1 MTKEP
6 LCVAF
11 LWHMHQPDYGNV
23 QTGEIYL
30 PWTRF
35 HAIKDYYD
43 MAALVDQT
51 PGMRMTINVVP
62 SLLDQL
68 ETYGEGKAHE
78 TYAALTLKTAADL
91 DEREME
97 FLLRA
102 FFQLSWKQM
111 VFPYPR
117 YKELLDKRGSPDQN
131 GNFPHSV
138 HRYSTQDFR
147 DLQVWYNLA
156 WCGRELRRDSLVASL
171 FLKGSS
177 FSEEDKGHLLNRQY
191 EFIKGILPLYRRL
204 ADENKIE
211 FSVSPYYHPIL
222 PLLCDTHSAREAL
235 PSLPLPS
242 DSFTWRE
249 DAQEHLRRARRRY
262 LEIFNQAPRGTWPSE
277 GSLSDDALD
286 LIRELGFRW
295 AASDEGVLYN
305 SLCKAGAV
313 GKSLSAA
320 QKFSA
325 YGWGGND
332 SDLCLFFRDHGLSDL
347 IGFTYSNW
355 STQDAASDFLNHLL
369 QIHELLPSDGRRYVV
384 PIILDGENA
393 WEHYP
398 QNGVEFLTQLY
409 TRLAESKALRPV
421 TFSEYLDEESHRES
435 LKSIVAGSWIYS
447 ALATWIGHEEKNRAW
462 EMLASARRFLQEC
475 QMEHP
480 DNENVTRAFQEM
492 MIAEGS
498 DWFWWFGDDHQTAN
512 AAEFDELFRSH
523 IKNVYRLLDHPY
535 PPGLDIPIK
544 RADVKPHYRN
554 PVHTISPR
562 LDGKVSDYYEWIS
575 AGFATPWGGEAMH
588 KMDKHIEKIYFGYDI
603 RNFYLRADLVGLK
616 HRKFSA
622 AACVQV
628 HFVSPETLILSLKR
642 DDQKQ
647 WTHSVLK
654 SSRPSPEVEFAGGT
668 ILELGVALDTLNI
681 SKPEEARFYLSV
693 LENEQ
698 ELERFPTFGFFEI
711 PIDPWSL
718 DHEEWMI

>member
-23 QTGEIYL
+23 RTGEIYL

-43 MAALVDQT
+43 MAALVDQA

-68 ETYGEGKAHE
+68 ETYGEGKARE
-78 TYAALTLKTAADL
+78 TYAALTLKNAADL
-91 DEREME
+91 DDHEME

-138 HRYSTQDFR
+138 RRYSTQDFR

-171 FLKGSS
+171 FRKGSS

-191 EFIKGILPLYRRL
+191 GFIRGILPLYRRL
-204 ADENKIE
+204 ADENRIE

-242 DSFTWRE
+242 DSFTWRG
-249 DAQEHLRRARRRY
+249 DAHEHLQRARRRY
-262 LEIFNQAPRGTWPSE
+262 LEIFNQAPHGTWPSE

-305 SLCKAGAV
+305 SLCKAGAA

-325 YGWGGND
+325 YGWGGDD

-355 STQDAASDFLNHLL
+355 STRDAVSDFLNHLL
-369 QIHELLPSDGRRYVV
+369 HIHELLPSDERRYVV

-409 TRLAESKALRPV
+409 TRLAESKVLRPV
-421 TFSEYLDEESHRES
+421 TFSEYLDGESHRES

-447 ALATWIGHEEKNRAW
+447 SLATWIGHEEKNRAW

-475 QMEHP
+475 QMEHR
-480 DNENVTRAFQEM
+480 DNENVAKAFQEM

-535 PPGLDIPIK
+535 PPGLDVPIK
-544 RADVKPHYRN
+544 SADVKPHYRN

-628 HFVSPETLILSLKR
+628 HFVSPETLILSLER

-647 WTHSVLK
+647 WTYSVLK
-654 SSRPSPEVEFAGGT
+654 SRRPSPEVEFAGGT
-668 ILELGVALDTLNI
+668 ILELGVALDALNI
-681 SKPEEARFYLSV
+681 SKPEEARFYLRV

-698 ELERFPTFGFFEI
+698 ELERFPAFGFFEI
-711 PIDPWSL
+711 LIDPWSL
-718 DHEEWMI
+718 DHEEWMV